1 MKTLLQGSLVCML
14 FLFVCP
20 HSSSSQ
26 TAKPSPSEYKNTPV
40 WISMIDN
47 PATNYYEAIKAY
59 DSYWENHVKPLNG
72 EEEEEGFMNE
82 SQNER
87 EQERA
92 EKKEKK
98 IGKRL
103 SKDELKAMEE
113 KNYMILQIKRFEN
126 WKREVA
132 PFVQEDGRILS
143 LEERA
148 EIWNKQQSK
157 EK

>member
-1 MKTLLQGSLVCML
+1 
-14 FLFVCP
+14 
-20 HSSSSQ
+20 
-26 TAKPSPSEYKNTPV
+26 
-40 WISMIDN
+40 
-47 PATNYYEAIKAY
+47 
-59 DSYWENHVKPLNG
+59 
-72 EEEEEGFMNE
+72 MNE